1 MSLSSQ
7 ESLPFPPT
15 PSASVA
21 GRTMQ
26 ESVYAQRVQP
36 RRLPDDA
43 PNILIVLIDDAGP
56 GLPTTYGGEVRT
68 DALTRIH
75 NEGIGF
81 NRFRTTAMCSPT
93 RASLMTGR
101 NHHRIGNGQIA
112 ELANDWDGYAGEIP
126 KSSALAAEVLK
137 DYGYA
142 GTARYLDVREGRGLR
157 VGTSAGQR
165 PAVLRPRLP
174 RHPYLPRWPRLAGLA
189 TTGSLP
195 VQRPHQRRQRPLHSV
210 VMGPPPPPEFVG
222 VGTAPNRGT
231 TRARPHKLRVSY
243 GKVTE
248 YQRLLRTSRRRGP
261 GMSIR
266 VRDAAGGVRPARHRR

>member
-43 PNILIVLIDDAGP
+43 PNILIVLIDDAGR

-81 NRFRTTAMCSPT
+81 NRFHTTAMCSPT

-174 RHPYLPRWPRLAGLA
+174 RHRYLPRRPGFVGLLRPG
-189 TTGSLP
+189 TVP
-195 VQRPHQRRQRPLHSV
+195 VQRPHQQRQRPLHRVANLALAST
-210 VMGPPPPPEFVG
+210 ES
-222 VGTAPNRGT
+222 
-231 TRARPHKLRVSY
+231 RP
-243 GKVTE
+243 
-248 YQRLLRTSRRRGP
+248 
-261 GMSIR
+261 
-266 VRDAAGGVRPARHRR
+266 RPARAQRGMAAPSRGRRCWRHYGPICTGTRATPDMWAVPASGRNAYTQE